1 MSSLS
6 FFRRTAWFAILLL
19 CGPFRS
25 PHRGVCLYDL
35 LIPDTSF
42 QVPRRRQTSDTCSF
56 RTSFSVPC
64 KPFDDLLL
72 PGKDIPLVSLTP
84 VIIGLCPAHRA
95 GAVDLSLGQ
104 PPRLS
109 AHPSGNTPFAIVF
122 QNTDLA
128 LYMAFPLIAIIRT
141 VSVQQNHSPTIWP
154 PVRSV
159 GPDSSQAAHVGRLPE
174 FDPGRP
180 AEL

>member
-1 MSSLS
+1 M
-6 FFRRTAWFAILLL
+6 LLL
-19 CGPFRS
+19 FAR
-25 PHRGVCLYDL
+25 
-35 LIPDTSF
+35 
-42 QVPRRRQTSDTCSF
+42 
-56 RTSFSVPC
+56 
-64 KPFDDLLL
+64 
-72 PGKDIPLVSLTP
+72 KDIPLVTP
-84 VIIGLCPAHRA
+84 APVVVRLSPAHRA
-95 GAVDLSLGQ
+95 GTVDFSLGQ

-159 GPDSSQAAHVGRLPE
+159 GLDSSQAAHVGCLPG

>member
-6 FFRRTAWFAILLL
+6 FFRRTTWFAILLL

-42 QVPRRRQTSDTCSF
+42 QVPRRRQTSNTCSF

-72 PGKDIPLVSLTP
+72 PGKDIPLVTLTP

-104 PPRLS
+104 PPRLITGPGFYIPV
-109 AHPSGNTPFAIVF
+109 APEFKNI
-122 QNTDLA
+122 DLA
-128 LYMAFPLIAIIRT
+128 LDMAFPLIAIIRT

-159 GPDSSQAAHVGRLPE
+159 GLDSSQAAHVGCLPG